1 MVKFMLPV
9 NDKTLVSKT
18 SELSNS
24 PHQEDK
30 MNTHNLQAHRQ
41 RLNSI
46 RNAATWLC
54 KTFPDSFNWE
64 KPKPL
69 KRNIQHDIY
78 ASLTKVDDQ
87 PSKTLI
93 RSAFYFYTGR
103 NAYLKATLSHTHRI
117 DLKAEQT
124 EEICQTHKDHAQMLL
139 QQKQAARKILK
150 EKQKAIEKNKS

>member
-1 MVKFMLPV
+1 MLPV
-9 NDKTLVSKT
+9 NDKTLISKT
-18 SELSNS
+18 QELSNS
-24 PHQEDK
+24 PHQENK

-54 KTFPDSFNWE
+54 KTFPDSFSWE
-64 KPKPL
+64 EPKPL

-78 ASLTKVDDQ
+78 ASLTKVESDQ

-93 RSAFYFYTGR
+93 RSALNYYTSR
-103 NAYLKATLSHTHRI
+103 YAYLKATLSHTHRV
-117 DLKAEQT
+117 DLKAKQI

-139 QQKQAARKILK
+139 QQKQAARKMLK
-150 EKQKAIEKNKS
+150 EKQKAIEKSKS